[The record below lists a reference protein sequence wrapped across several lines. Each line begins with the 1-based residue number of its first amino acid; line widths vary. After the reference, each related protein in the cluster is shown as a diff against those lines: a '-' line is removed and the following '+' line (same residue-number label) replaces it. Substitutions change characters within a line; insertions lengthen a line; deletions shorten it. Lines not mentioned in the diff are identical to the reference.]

1 MTSWECA
8 AITHPG
14 KVRSIN
20 EDAIYSNPAQGVW
33 AVADGM
39 GGYAAGDVASRLIV
53 QGLAELKYQENLDAY
68 VDAITRIVDKV
79 NRKLCFE
86 ITMRVDSDVIGS
98 TVVIAVVLGARCVC
112 LWAGDS
118 RMYVLRGGVL
128 YQVTK
133 DHSLVQELVD
143 DGALSEEEAAKHPQN
158 HVITRAVGV
167 DEEMKLEVVTFDLE
181 GDDQLL
187 LCSDGLY
194 NEVDADQ
201 IVGVLTDADTDLDFG
216 ANPSCSAVA
225 STPLLVNCESRVT
238 SLLQTALDTE
248 ARDNISI
255 NLIHISA
262 S

>member
-1 MTSWECA
+1 MTLWECA

-14 KVRSIN
+14 KVRSVN
-20 EDAIYSNPAQGVW
+20 EDSIYSNPAQGVW

-53 QGLAELKYQENLDAY
+53 QGLAELKYQDNLDAY
-68 VDAITRIVDKV
+68 VEAITRIVDKV

-86 ITMRVDSDVIGS
+86 ITMRVDNDVIGS

-118 RMYVLRGGVL
+118 RMYVLRDGVL

-143 DGALSEEEAAKHPQN
+143 DGALSEEEAAIHPQSN
-158 HVITRAVGV
+158 VITRAVGV
-167 DEEMKLEVVTFDLE
+167 DENMKLELVTFDLKAN
-181 GDDQLL
+181 DQLL

-201 IVGVLTDADTDLDFG
+201 IASVLTNVSTRADLDDVAG
-216 ANPSCSAVA
+216 CTDVAV
-225 STPLLVNCESRVT
+225 PLLISCESRVS
-238 SLLQTALDTE
+238 SLLQTALETA

-255 NLIHISA
+255 NLIHIAA